1 MFHFSGDEMTTS
13 GLALWNHFPERSK
26 LHFLVH
32 LEHWKVSAQ
41 KPVSRSL
48 FSNINTREFMNLN
61 FQFKLCC
68 LPFIICKY
76 GVSPSALPLP
86 GFESAVSAL
95 LHVNVVESLC
105 GLAF

>member
-32 LEHWKVSAQ
+32 LEHWKVGAQ

-48 FSNINTREFMNLN
+48 FSNINTREFMNFN

-68 LPFIICKY
+68 PLLF
-76 GVSPSALPLP
+76 VSSSQSLSPPSSW
-86 GFESAVSAL
+86 F
-95 LHVNVVESLC
+95 
-105 GLAF
+105 